1 MYSRSSRRFRG
12 RWSNGRQA
20 LGNAIQPPNRAAKE
34 LYMLRFTVAFILG
47 FVLLSSSARSVEQT
61 PSVASSS
68 VQSAIVAAVEK
79 DRTTYGG
86 RTPVPAVLI
95 GVWDGKGASFVRA
108 FGYADLAT
116 KRPLTAAD
124 HFRIGSNTKTFVV
137 SVILQLIAEKKLS
150 LDDPV
155 SRFRLGVSIPN
166 GGEIT
171 VRELCNMRSGL
182 FEAFNTPQ
190 FAQLNMTVPKNFNPR
205 MLVAWAVRQRP
216 YFPPGKGYH
225 YSNTNYLLLGLII
238 EEITKDS
245 VGDQIRK
252 RLLEPFGLTQTSY
265 PQTEAMPDPWARGY
279 GLDKQRKWEDVSN
292 TIPVAF
298 MGSAGE
304 MVSDMTDI
312 RRWIKLYATGKT
324 GGPPAYR
331 PLTECRQFLGN
342 AAFGLGINCS
352 AGWYGYT
359 GALPGYNTADYYF
372 PAADTTIVAWIT
384 YQAEKPPE
392 GVASVIFRDIAR
404 VVTPANVPFV
414 YTAEELQRSRL

>member
-1 MYSRSSRRFRG
+1 VHRL
-12 RWSNGRQA
+12 A
-20 LGNAIQPPNRAAKE
+20 
-34 LYMLRFTVAFILG
+34 VAFILG
-47 FVLLSSSARSVEQT
+47 CVLLSSSARSAERA
-61 PSVASSS
+61 PSVASAS
-68 VQSAIVAAVEK
+68 VQAAIVAAVEK

-86 RTPVPAVLI
+86 RTPLPAVLI
-95 GVWDGKGASFVRA
+95 GVWDGQGASFVRA

-150 LDDPV
+150 LDEPV
-155 SRFRLGVSIPN
+155 SRFPLGVSVPN
-166 GGEIT
+166 GDKIT

-182 FEAFNTPQ
+182 FEAFDTPQ

-205 MLVAWAVRQRP
+205 MLVAWAVKQKP

-238 EEITKDS
+238 EEITKDG

-252 RLLEPFGLTQTSY
+252 RLLEPLGLTQTSY
-265 PQTEAMPDPWARGY
+265 PQTQAMPDPWARGY
-279 GLDKQRKWEDVSN
+279 GLDKQRNWEDVSN

-304 MVSDMTDI
+304 MISDMTDI

-324 GGPPAYR
+324 GGPPTYR
-331 PLTECRQFLGN
+331 PLQECREFLGN

-372 PAADTTIVAWIT
+372 PATDTTIVAWIT

-404 VVTPANVPFV
+404 IVTPANVPFV
-414 YTAEELQRSRL
+414 YTAQELQHSSL

>member
-1 MYSRSSRRFRG
+1 MHRFAVAVILGCVLVPSAARS
-12 RWSNGRQA
+12 
-20 LGNAIQPPNRAAKE
+20 AAK
-34 LYMLRFTVAFILG
+34 
-47 FVLLSSSARSVEQT
+47 T
-61 PSVASSS
+61 PSLVSSS

-79 DRTTYGG
+79 DRKTYGG
-86 RTPVPAVLI
+86 RAPIPGVLV
-95 GVWDGKGASFVRA
+95 GVWDGKGASFARA

-150 LDDPV
+150 LDDLV
-155 SRFRLGVSIPN
+155 SRFPLGVSIPN
-166 GGEIT
+166 GDKIT
-171 VRELCNMRSGL
+171 VRDLCNMRSGL

-190 FAQLNMTVPKNFNPR
+190 FAHLNMTLPKNFDPR
-205 MLVAWAVRQRP
+205 TLVVWAVKQKP

-252 RLLEPFGLTQTSY
+252 RLLQPFGLTQTSY

-279 GLDKQRKWEDVSN
+279 GLDKQRDWEDVSN

-304 MVSDMTDI
+304 MISDIADM

-324 GGPPAYR
+324 GGPPTYR

-372 PAADTTIVAWIT
+372 PATDTTIVVWIT

-404 VVTPANVPFV
+404 ILTPANVPFV
-414 YTAEELQRSRL
+414 YTSEELQRSGF

>member
-1 MYSRSSRRFRG
+1 MRRF
-12 RWSNGRQA
+12 A
-20 LGNAIQPPNRAAKE
+20 
-34 LYMLRFTVAFILG
+34 VAFILG
-47 FVLLSSSARSVEQT
+47 CVFVPSIASSTEKP

-68 VQSAIVAAVEK
+68 IRSAIVAAVEK
-79 DRTTYGG
+79 DRKLYGG
-86 RTPVPAVLI
+86 RAPIPGVLI
-95 GVWDGKGASFVRA
+95 GVWDGNGASFVRA
-108 FGYADLAT
+108 FGYADIAR

-155 SRFRLGVSIPN
+155 SRFPLGVSIPN
-166 GGEIT
+166 GDKIT

-190 FAQLNMTVPKNFNPR
+190 FAHLNMTVPNNFDPR
-205 MLVAWAVRQRP
+205 TLVAWATKEKP
-216 YFPPGKGYH
+216 YFSPGKGYH
-225 YSNTNYLLLGLII
+225 YSNTNYLILGLII

-265 PQTEAMPDPWARGY
+265 PQTEAMPDPWAHGY
-279 GLDKQRKWEDVSN
+279 GLDKQRNWEDVSN

-304 MVSDMTDI
+304 MISDMADI

-324 GGPPAYR
+324 GGPTTYR
-331 PLTECRQFLGN
+331 PLEECRQFIGN

-372 PAADTTIVAWIT
+372 PATDTTIVVWIT

-404 VVTPANVPFV
+404 ILTPADVPFV
-414 YTAEELQRSRL
+414 YTSEELQHSSL